1 MDVGKII
8 LNSFKYPLRNIAKL
22 PILFILFILI
32 AIVPIG
38 MVMDNKYLM
47 FIGLIGFFLFILIVP
62 GYMLS
67 IVKTGS
73 IGSSAFP
80 SFNLTN
86 TVYDSI
92 RVLCLRMVYM
102 IVPAVMFFGVLTLLG
117 PTSVDLLRNFQIHT
131 FIATLGLMVLLIVF
145 TYLLFE
151 FFLFFAKARLA
162 FFNSLSEALK
172 INKVIGDILNI
183 GIFNII
189 KWLILMA
196 ILIGVISFVTSFVLS
211 IPYVGFLIYVGIIIP
226 VIESISNYSVGLVYS
241 NIARNNINDLRRL
254 QREIQF

>member
-86 TVYDSI
+86 TVHDSI

-131 FIATLGLMVLLIVF
+131 FIATLGLM
-145 TYLLFE
+145 
-151 FFLFFAKARLA
+151 
-162 FFNSLSEALK
+162 

-189 KWLILMA
+189 KWLILMV
-196 ILIGVISFVTSFVLS
+196 ILIGVISFVASFVLS
-211 IPYVGFLIYVGIIIP
+211 IPYVGFLIYIGIIIP

-241 NIARNNINDLRRL
+241 NIARNNLNDLRRL
-254 QREIQF
+254 QREMQF

>member
-38 MVMDNKYLM
+38 MVMDNNYLM

-80 SFNLTN
+80 SFNLAN
-86 TVYDSI
+86 TVHDSI

-189 KWLILMA
+189 KWLILMV

-211 IPYVGFLIYVGIIIP
+211 IPYVGFLIYIGIIIP

-254 QREIQF
+254 QREMQF